1 MELSNCCDAMIIL
14 TDICSLCKEHADI
27 IKEEES

>member
-1 MELSNCCDAMIIL
+1 MELSNCCDAIIIL

-27 IKEEES
+27 VKEEE